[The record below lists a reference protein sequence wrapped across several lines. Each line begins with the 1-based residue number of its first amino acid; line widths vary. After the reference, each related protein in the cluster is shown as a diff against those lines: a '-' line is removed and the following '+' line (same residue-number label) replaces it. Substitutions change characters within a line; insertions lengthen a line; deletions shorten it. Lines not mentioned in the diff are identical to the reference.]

1 MSKFQDYIPQA
12 LPVYRGLPSYPGGAS
27 GDAHYHN
34 YLQPQAGGDYTTFKY
49 ALPHDGTN
57 YLIPQMLVK
66 RAAGGAAIAAFALYK
81 IDGTAAQLYLSIP
94 TNTISNLDDTP
105 VYEAVLFDHQ
115 RHSATG
121 TSIGTPYYFVFNDGA
136 NHWYSEVFEF
146 FHSDTISGVAPQ
158 LTLPAKCS
166 DVEWIQL
173 LWSNPGCVLSET
185 YPAAAALVLNLQATL
200 GRPSYKYSPETEDD
214 GQGGLI
220 TTFQRM
226 DKRWEFFVVG
236 PEYLAD
242 TITSIQMFSEVGIV
256 FQYGDTVECSD
267 VEVETE
273 WITNGFC
280 KITFRF
286 TSTFLKRTACCA

>member
-12 LPVYRGLPSYPGGAS
+12 LPVYRGLPSYPGGAN
-27 GDAHYHN
+27 GDFHYHN
-34 YLQPQAGGDYTTFKY
+34 YLQPQAGGDLGSFKY
-49 ALPHDGTN
+49 ALPSDGTN
-57 YLIPQMLVK
+57 YLIPQMMIK
-66 RAAGGAAIAAFALYK
+66 RAAGGSAISSFALRRL
-81 IDGTAAQLYLSIP
+81 DGSSAQIFLVMP
-94 TNTISNLDDTP
+94 TNSVIDLDDAP

-121 TSIGTPYYFVFNDGA
+121 TSLGTPYYFTFSDGTTY
-136 NHWYSEVFEF
+136 WYSEVFEF
-146 FHSDTISGVAPQ
+146 FHSDTIPGTAPQ
-158 LTLPAKCS
+158 LTLPVKCS
-166 DVEWIQL
+166 DVEWMQL
-173 LWSNPGCVLSET
+173 VWSNPGCVLSET
-185 YPAAAALVLNLQATL
+185 FPASVGFVLNLQATP

-214 GQGGLI
+214 GQGGVI

-226 DKRWEFFVVG
+226 YKRWEFFVVG

-242 TITSIQMFSEVGIV
+242 ALTSTQMFSEVGIN

-273 WITNGFC
+273 WITNGLC

-286 TSTFLKRTACCA
+286 TSTFLKRTACCG